1 MQPKLAVF
9 DMAGTTINDKGLV
22 QQAAINSML
31 NILSVSITKRDAD
44 LVMGIPKNIAF
55 ETLCNKSEI
64 SADEYTI
71 NQMVKY
77 FNEELNS
84 LYSSSEN
91 ISLMP
96 FAAELFQAMRNS
108 STLVYL
114 NTGFERS
121 VATTIVKT
129 LNLEP
134 LIDGYI
140 GSDEVEKGRP
150 NPDMIFKA
158 MKKTNITNA
167 LDVMKV
173 GDTVSDLY
181 EGYSAGCRYNIAVL
195 SGAQNFDELS
205 SSPHTHIFESLEPII
220 DFFKN

>member
-1 MQPKLAVF
+1 MQLKLAVF

-22 QQAAINSML
+22 QQAAINSMSS
-31 NILSVSITKRDAD
+31 ILSVSVTKRDAD

-55 ETLCNKSEI
+55 ETLCNKAEI
-64 SADEYTI
+64 SADEHTI
-71 NQMVKY
+71 NQLVKY
-77 FNEELNS
+77 FNDELNS
-84 LYSSSEN
+84 LYSKSEN

-96 FAAELFQAMRNS
+96 FAMELFQAIHNS
-108 STLVYL
+108 NARIYL

-129 LNLEP
+129 LNLETV
-134 LIDGYI
+134 IDGYI

-158 MKKTNITNA
+158 MERTNITNA
-167 LDVMKV
+167 LEVMKV

-195 SGAQNFDELS
+195 SGAQNWDELS
-205 SSPHTHIFESLEPII
+205 ASPHTHIFENLEPII
-220 DFFKN
+220 DFFNN

>member
-1 MQPKLAVF
+1 
-9 DMAGTTINDKGLV
+9 MAGTTINDNGLV
-22 QQAAINSML
+22 QQAAINSMF
-31 NILSVSITKRDAD
+31 NILSVSISKRDAD

-55 ETLCNKSEI
+55 ETLCNKAEI

-71 NQMVKY
+71 NQLVKY
-77 FNEELNS
+77 FNDELIS
-84 LYSSSEN
+84 LYSNSEN

-96 FAAELFQAMRNS
+96 FAMELFQAMHNS
-108 STLVYL
+108 NTQIYL

-129 LNLEP
+129 LNLETV
-134 LIDGYI
+134 IDGYI

-158 MKKTNITNA
+158 MQKTNIENA

-205 SSPHTHIFESLEPII
+205 SCPHTHIFENLEPII

>member
-1 MQPKLAVF
+1 
-9 DMAGTTINDKGLV
+9 MAGTTINDKGLV

-55 ETLCNKSEI
+55 ETLCNKAEI
-64 SADEYTI
+64 SADGHTI
-71 NQMVKY
+71 NQLVEH

-129 LNLEP
+129 LNLET

-167 LDVMKV
+167 NDVMKV

-205 SSPHTHIFESLEPII
+205 SCPHTHIFESLEPII

>member
-1 MQPKLAVF
+1 
-9 DMAGTTINDKGLV
+9 MAGTTINDNGLV
-22 QQAAINSML
+22 QQAAINSMF
-31 NILSVSITKRDAD
+31 NILSVSISKRDAD

-55 ETLCNKSEI
+55 ETLCNKAEI

-71 NQMVKY
+71 NQLVKY
-77 FNEELNS
+77 FNDELIS
-84 LYSSSEN
+84 LYSNSEN

-96 FAAELFQAMRNS
+96 FAMELFQAMHNS
-108 STLVYL
+108 NTQIYL

-129 LNLEP
+129 LNLETV
-134 LIDGYI
+134 IDGYI

-158 MKKTNITNA
+158 MQKTNIENS

-205 SSPHTHIFESLEPII
+205 SCPHTHIFENLEPII

>member
-9 DMAGTTINDKGLV
+9 DMAGTTINDNGLV

-31 NILSVSITKRDAD
+31 NILSVTVTKRDAD

-55 ETLCNKSEI
+55 ETLCNKAEI
-64 SADEYTI
+64 SADEHII
-71 NQMVKY
+71 NQLVTY
-77 FNEELNS
+77 FNDELNS
-84 LYSSSEN
+84 LYSHSEN

-96 FAAELFQAMRNS
+96 FAMELFQAMRNAN
-108 STLVYL
+108 TLIYL

-121 VATTIVKT
+121 VATTIIKT
-129 LNLEP
+129 LNLESV
-134 LIDGYI
+134 IDGYI

-158 MKKTNITNA
+158 MEKTNITNA

-181 EGYSAGCRYNIAVL
+181 EGYSAGCKYNIAVL

-205 SSPHTHIFESLEPII
+205 SCPHTHIFENLEPVI

>member
-1 MQPKLAVF
+1 
-9 DMAGTTINDKGLV
+9 MAGTTINDNGLV

-55 ETLCNKSEI
+55 ETLCNKAKI
-64 SADEYTI
+64 SVDEHTI
-71 NQMVKY
+71 NQLVKY

-96 FAAELFQAMRNS
+96 FAVELFRAMRNS
-108 STLVYL
+108 NTLIYL

-129 LNLEP
+129 LNLETV
-134 LIDGYI
+134 IDGYI

-205 SSPHTHIFESLEPII
+205 SSPHTHIFENLEPII
-220 DFFKN
+220 DFFNN

>member
-1 MQPKLAVF
+1 MQPRLAVL
-9 DMAGTTINDKGLV
+9 DMAGTTINDNGLV
-22 QQAAINSML
+22 QQAAINSMF
-31 NILSVSITKRDAD
+31 NILSVSVTKRDAD

-55 ETLCNKSEI
+55 ETLCNNAEI

-71 NQMVKY
+71 NQLVKY
-77 FNEELNS
+77 FNDELNS
-84 LYSSSEN
+84 LYSNSEN

-96 FAAELFQAMRNS
+96 FAMELFQAMHNS
-108 STLVYL
+108 NTRIYL

-129 LNLEP
+129 LNLETV
-134 LIDGYI
+134 IDGYI

-158 MKKTNITNA
+158 MERANITNA
-167 LDVMKV
+167 LEVMKV

-205 SSPHTHIFESLEPII
+205 SSPHTHIFENLEPII

>member
-1 MQPKLAVF
+1 
-9 DMAGTTINDKGLV
+9 MAGTTINDNGLV
-22 QQAAINSML
+22 QQAAVNSMF
-31 NILSVSITKRDAD
+31 NILSVSVSKRDAD

-55 ETLCNKSEI
+55 ETLCNKAGI
-64 SADEYTI
+64 SADEHTI
-71 NQMVKY
+71 NQLVKY
-77 FNEELNS
+77 FNDELNS
-84 LYSSSEN
+84 LYSHSEN
-91 ISLMP
+91 LSLMP
-96 FAAELFQAMRNS
+96 FAMELFQAMHNAN
-108 STLVYL
+108 TLIYL

-121 VATTIVKT
+121 VATTIIKT
-129 LNLEP
+129 LNLETV
-134 LIDGYI
+134 IDGYI

-158 MKKTNITNA
+158 MEKTNITNA
-167 LDVMKV
+167 FDVMKV

-205 SSPHTHIFESLEPII
+205 SCPHTHIFENLEPII